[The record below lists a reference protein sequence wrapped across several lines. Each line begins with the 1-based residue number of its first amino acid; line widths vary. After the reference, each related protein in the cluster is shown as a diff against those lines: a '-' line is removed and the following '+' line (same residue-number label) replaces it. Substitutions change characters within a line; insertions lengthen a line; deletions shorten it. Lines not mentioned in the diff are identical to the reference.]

1 MSQAV
6 RLKNIEQ
13 TRNYFIKEI
22 NQNEWISKKHQK
34 VCIDLDFIEQLF
46 IYLSCAVNG
55 CVWTSAVPSL
65 FAILI
70 RITTSAVALK
80 KTAIAPRTKYC
91 KPVSQKKKII
101 R

>member
-1 MSQAV
+1 MSQEV

-55 CVWTSAVPSL
+55 CV
-65 FAILI
+65 
-70 RITTSAVALK
+70 
-80 KTAIAPRTKYC
+80 
-91 KPVSQKKKII
+91 
-101 R
+101 